1 MDYIYIYMHAVHNEY
16 TFYIQ
21 HYPTRSYQIQSH
33 PIKHMKTSPH
43 FSWLSP
49 LPCLDNV
56 NILLQ
61 GEFVVMILTEAS
73 GQIDGSVAYI
83 ELPG

>member
-1 MDYIYIYMHAVHNEY
+1 
-16 TFYIQ
+16 
-21 HYPTRSYQIQSH
+21 
-33 PIKHMKTSPH
+33 MKTSPH